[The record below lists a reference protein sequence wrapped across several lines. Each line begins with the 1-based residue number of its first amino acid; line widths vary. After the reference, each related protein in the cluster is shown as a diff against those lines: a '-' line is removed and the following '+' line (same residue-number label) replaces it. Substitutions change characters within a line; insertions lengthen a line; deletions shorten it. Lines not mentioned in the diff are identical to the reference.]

1 MLVSNFTFYLPEVT
15 FMLFQKKD
23 WSATQYL
30 KFNNERTRPVYDL
43 LSQVTPHLS
52 SSPNPRIY
60 DLGCGPGNSTKVI
73 LDAFPTAR
81 ITGMDSSSDML
92 KKASGSLPS
101 VEFVAGDLATFK
113 VDQKANLLFSN
124 AVFHW
129 LRHSNR
135 IPTLV
140 TLFQGLSTGGV
151 VAIQVPDNYHEPSH
165 ALMRVTASL
174 SDKPW
179 TQFFQDTKIGNL
191 ADEKRPDL
199 DPIQP
204 PIEFYN
210 ALILHAGSVNVWR
223 TMYHHVLKDA
233 GAIVEWVKGTGL
245 QPYLNRIED
254 EAAKQA
260 FLEEYE
266 RRLEDAYPKLVDGNV
281 LLVYPR
287 LFVVAVR
294 K

>member
-1 MLVSNFTFYLPEVT
+1 MATTQE
-15 FMLFQKKD
+15 QKD
-23 WSATQYL
+23 WSANQYL

-43 LSQVTPHLS
+43 LSQVIPHLS
-52 SSPNPRIY
+52 SFPNPRIY

-81 ITGMDSSSDML
+81 ITGMDSSADML
-92 KKASGSLPS
+92 KKASASLPS
-101 VEFVAGDLATFK
+101 VEFVTGDLATFK

-151 VAIQVPDNYHEPSH
+151 VAIQVPDNYNEPSH

-174 SDKPW
+174 PDKPW
-179 TQFFQDTKIGNL
+179 APFFKDTKIGDL
-191 ADEKRPDL
+191 ADEERPDL

-204 PIEFYN
+204 PTEFYN
-210 ALILHAGSVNVWR
+210 ALIPHAGGVNVWR

-233 GAIVEWVKGTGL
+233 RAIVEWVKGTGL

-254 EAAKQA
+254 EATKQA
-260 FLEEYE
+260 FLGEYE
-266 RRLEDAYPKLVDGNV
+266 RRLEEAYPKMADGNV

-287 LFVVAVR
+287 LFIVAVR